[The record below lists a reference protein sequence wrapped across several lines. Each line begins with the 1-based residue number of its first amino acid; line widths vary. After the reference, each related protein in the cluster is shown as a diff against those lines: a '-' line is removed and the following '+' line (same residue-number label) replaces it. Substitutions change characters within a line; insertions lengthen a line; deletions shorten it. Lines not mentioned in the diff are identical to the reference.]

1 MKVKIKHITSNN
13 WHHVA
18 KIYKLGI
25 ETGMATFETEIPS
38 WEQWN
43 LSHLESC
50 RIAAYIEN
58 EIVGWTALSPVS
70 KRSVYKGV
78 AEVSVYV
85 DINHVNRG
93 IGTQLLETLI
103 SQSEKQGVWTLQAS
117 IFRENEASIQ
127 LHKKAGFR
135 VIGYKEKIGKINNVW
150 FDNILLERRSNI
162 IGIN

>member
-1 MKVKIKHITSNN
+1 MKLEIKHITSNN

-25 ETGMATFETEIPS
+25 ETGIATFETEIPS

-43 LSHLESC
+43 RSHLESC
-50 RIAAYIEN
+50 RIAAYVKN

-85 DINHVNRG
+85 DIDHINRG

-103 SQSEKQGVWTLQAS
+103 FESEKQGVWTLQAS
-117 IFRENEASIQ
+117 IFRENEVSIQ
-127 LHKKAGFR
+127 LHKKVGFR
-135 VIGYKEKIGKINNVW
+135 VIGYKEKIGKINNAW

>member
-13 WHHVA
+13 WHQVA

-25 ETGMATFETEIPS
+25 ETGIATFETEIPS

-85 DINHVNRG
+85 DIDHINRG

-103 SQSEKQGVWTLQAS
+103 FESEKQGVWTLQAS